1 MQFFFLN
8 LLNNSKHLHW
18 KCTHTNTQNLISPQ
32 TQTGR
37 SCCQGS
43 VLSAVSLVSIYCASV
58 ISGKRGACA
67 DPEGCQEQYP
77 PDPQRLPS
85 AERQRRMLNKKK
97 KKKIGNRAH
106 FFFSQAPTIPN
117 SSFSLHLL
125 VSGGYTVSRDFRSQL
140 RVAPALRSPTFAP

>member
-1 MQFFFLN
+1 M
-8 LLNNSKHLHW
+8 H
-18 KCTHTNTQNLISPQ
+18 THTHTKNLILPQ

-43 VLSAVSLVSIYCASV
+43 ALSAVSLVSIYCASV

-85 AERQRRMLNKKK
+85 AERQRRMLNKKRK
-97 KKKIGNRAH
+97 KESATENL
-106 FFFSQAPTIPN
+106 FFFPGSDNPKFILLAPP
-117 SSFSLHLL
+117 FSLRWIHRLKGL
-125 VSGGYTVSRDFRSQL
+125 PLSAEGGPGPPISNFCSLIAR
-140 RVAPALRSPTFAP
+140 